1 VEGLT
6 REQSRQ
12 LGQALMALS
21 VLQALVFFI
30 GALRRSYVVLAIPA
44 GIVSGTLAG
53 IGVWVG
59 YTMATGN
66 FDNPADWPPD
76 LDAAEGAPPPDA
88 LG

>member
-1 VEGLT
+1 MQGLT

-12 LGQALMALS
+12 LGQLLMALS
-21 VLQALVFFI
+21 ALQALVYFI
-30 GALRRSYVVLAIPA
+30 GALRRSYLVLAIPA
-44 GIVSGTLAG
+44 GIVSGALAG

-76 LDAAEGAPPPDA
+76 IERAEGAPPPDA